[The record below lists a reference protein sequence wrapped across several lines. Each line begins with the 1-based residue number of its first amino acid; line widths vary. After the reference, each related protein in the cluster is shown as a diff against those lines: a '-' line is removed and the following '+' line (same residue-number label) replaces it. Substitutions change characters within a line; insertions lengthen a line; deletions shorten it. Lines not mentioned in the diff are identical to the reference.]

1 MCLLVITSLLVIL
14 YRPNFGLSKR
24 REEKCIENLLLN

>member
-1 MCLLVITSLLVIL
+1 MRCLLVITSLLVIL

-24 REEKCIENLLLN
+24 EEKRREMY